1 MNWFFFIDIRTD
13 LVVAIVMSDGYG
25 APLTPQFGHRT
36 FGNTKDSYWQL
47 VDKEA
52 LSEFLQAGYEI
63 YIYDE
68 NSEGGDEIWT
78 GEWDSEDELA
88 WEIPPIQS
96 WVKGTDLSKEYIAS
110 VSNFVG
116 IGSMFTYDDIAQAR
130 KFSRDQVRQGGIASP
145 VKAELQSARCL
156 WCKIPIE
163 RKYNFY
169 IYHGPLNQPVN
180 FEDFEDPLVWVDGVI
195 TERTQRES
203 DEIFPN
209 HYGDSVVECLK
220 CGAAFLASQLEQ
232 SHPRRVPYPDQE
244 NWQISDSV
252 VLAGS
257 CLESAQ
263 IDSGESAGA
272 IHASLQ
278 RTLDF
283 LAKATEVG
291 RSTLSWAEWTAIQ
304 QAANWITHLDRNA
317 KLTGKVYES
326 STQTNLIPAM
336 ARFIEETDALKI
348 GTLGSLSPFRDL
360 HSREVCDENFRVHN
374 FEIQERHPIAN
385 MSRISGVSRGWA
397 RPDHPALRESDL
409 MMTGWSEFDKWIA
422 LRGKLIV
429 EAERRGI
436 KDWAI
441 AIDMKGNL
449 VS

>member
-1 MNWFFFIDIRTD
+1 MNWFFFIDIRTEM
-13 LVVAIVMSDGYG
+13 VAAIVMSDGYG
-25 APLTPQFGHRT
+25 APLTPQFGLRT
-36 FGNTKDSYWQL
+36 VGNTKDSYWKV
-47 VDKEA
+47 VDSES
-52 LSEFLQAGYEI
+52 LSGFLQDGYEV

-68 NSEGGDEIWT
+68 NAEGGDEVYD
-78 GEWDSEDELA
+78 GEFDPEDELA
-88 WEIPPIQS
+88 WEIPPIQL
-96 WVKGTDLSKEYIAS
+96 WVRGTDLSKDYVKS

-116 IGSMFTYDDIAQAR
+116 IGSMFIYDDIAQAR
-130 KFSRDQVRQGGIASP
+130 KFSSDQVRQGGIASP
-145 VKAELQSARCL
+145 KRAQVQEARCL

-169 IYHGPLNQPVN
+169 IYHGPLNQPEN

-209 HYGDSVVECLK
+209 HYGDSVLECLK
-220 CGAAFLASQLEQ
+220 CGAAFLASELEM

-252 VLAGS
+252 VLPGS
-257 CLESAQ
+257 CHESAE
-263 IDSGESAGA
+263 IDSGVSAGA

-283 LAKATEVG
+283 LAKATEVD
-291 RSTLSWAEWTAIQ
+291 RSTLSWAEWTALQ
-304 QAANWITHLDRNA
+304 QAVNWITHLDRNA
-317 KLTGKVYES
+317 KLGGQVYES
-326 STQTNLIPAM
+326 SFQATLIPAM
-336 ARFIEETDALKI
+336 ARFIEDTDALKI

-360 HSREVCDENFRVHN
+360 HNREVCDENFRVHN
-374 FEIQERHPIAN
+374 FEVQERHPIAN